1 MILYYKDPK
10 DFSRKLSDFINA
22 FSNIAVYKTNT
33 HKVSNFYLS
42 TMTMQKNKSEEYPTH
57 NSLKRTFFHPKP

>member
-42 TMTMQKNKSEEYPTH
+42 TMTMQKNKS
-57 NSLKRTFFHPKP
+57 